1 MFQCVEKLNGQ
12 VEGPNISTF
21 AFILVSFVC
30 ICIWYCNLC
39 LYCVCRGVEELN
51 WQDEAAM
58 YYLKVT
64 HGCGCSP
71 SSHVEQPDKSKQTFI
86 GTLQNK
92 NWNHLKAT
100 QEMQGFWIN
109 KYYGE
114 SYRRAKTNMKGW
126 MKGFNSWI
134 VSGATIITWRLCSH
148 LKELKQWCINM
159 FIVQHDFSFSALEP
173 IRSGLSL
180 SPSERVIS
188 E

>member
-1 MFQCVEKLNGQ
+1 MCQCVEKLNRQ

-21 AFILVSFVC
+21 ACVLVSCVC

-64 HGCGCSP
+64 HGCGLWCPP
-71 SSHVEQPDKSKQTFI
+71 SSHVERPDKSKQTFL

-92 NWNHLKAT
+92 KWNHLKANL
-100 QEMQGFWIN
+100 EIQGFWIN
-109 KYYGE
+109 KYYWE

-126 MKGFNSWI
+126 MKGFKTRI
-134 VSGATIITWRLCSH
+134 VSGATSTTWGLCSH
-148 LKELKQWCINM
+148 FKELKQCCVNM
-159 FIVQHDFSFSALEP
+159 FIVQHEFQHWNLFDQVYHWV
-173 IRSGLSL
+173 
-180 SPSERVIS
+180 RVN
-188 E
+188 EW